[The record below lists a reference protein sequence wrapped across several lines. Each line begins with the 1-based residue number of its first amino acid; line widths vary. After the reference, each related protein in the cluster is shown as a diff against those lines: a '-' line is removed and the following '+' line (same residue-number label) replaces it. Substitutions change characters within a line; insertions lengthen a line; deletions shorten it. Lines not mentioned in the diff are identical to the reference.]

1 MPRFSPT
8 TPDAV
13 VDHVVDRIDTVD
25 GRCVVAV
32 DGADAADPV
41 AFAQQVVTRLRADGR
56 AADLVSLH
64 DWVRPASLRLEYGH
78 EDELSY
84 RTLWFD
90 YEALTREV
98 ITAVHTRD
106 RWLPALW
113 DERSDRSAR
122 ARPRTAAQN
131 QVVVV
136 AGPMLLGRG
145 LDLDV
150 TVALTL
156 TERTA
161 SRLTP
166 EQLRWTV
173 PALTAHAEHGE
184 RADVEVRM
192 DHPDRPALL
201 VER

>member
-1 MPRFSPT
+1 
-8 TPDAV
+8 
-13 VDHVVDRIDTVD
+13 
-25 GRCVVAV
+25 
-32 DGADAADPV
+32 
-41 AFAQQVVTRLRADGR
+41 
-56 AADLVSLH
+56 
-64 DWVRPASLRLEYGH
+64 
-78 EDELSY
+78 
-84 RTLWFD
+84 
-90 YEALTREV
+90 V
-98 ITAVHTRD
+98 ITAVRTRD
-106 RWLPALW
+106 QWLPALW

-166 EQLRWTV
+166 EDERWTV

>member
-13 VDHVVDRIDTVD
+13 VDHVVDRIDAVD

-41 AFAQQVVTRLRADGR
+41 AFAQRVVARLRADGR

-90 YEALTREV
+90 YDALTREV
-98 ITAVHTRD
+98 ITAVHKRD
-106 RWLPALW
+106 QWLPALW

-136 AGPMLLGRG
+136 AGPMLLGRD

-166 EQLRWTV
+166 EDERWTV